1 MSERKVLNKYFP
13 PNFDPSKIPKQK
25 KPKDQQH
32 KVRLMAPFSM
42 RCESCGEYIY
52 KGKKFNARKET
63 VQGEKYLSIQVFR
76 FYIRCPRCS
85 AEITFKTDP
94 KNSDYVAENG
104 VSRNFEPWRGDD
116 GTPLENDD
124 DEGEEDAMTSLESRT
139 LDSKR
144 EMEIMDAL
152 DEIRTRN
159 ARSERVNVDDVLD
172 RFSEDVK
179 QQVHNRLTKEEELDE
194 EAAVAAFKSADGER
208 VRRIITNGN
217 DEPTDAI
224 SLIRQQQQ
232 QLNNNN
238 NDNNGLDPLKV
249 NSSFSKPSLKRK
261 QDATALSSS
270 DQASK
275 FGIVV
280 KKNKIDNNNNNTTKP
295 IINQPKNNTLSQQ
308 QQQSKSQNNALSMLA
323 TYEDTS
329 DSDSEA

>member
-25 KPKDQQH
+25 KPKDLQH

-63 VQGEKYLSIQVFR
+63 VQGEKYLSIQIFR

-94 KNSDYVAENG
+94 KNSDYVPENG

-116 GTPLENDD
+116 GTVV
-124 DEGEEDAMTSLESRT
+124 EEEPEEEQDAMASLESRT

-172 RFSEDVK
+172 QYSKEVK
-179 QQVHNRLTKEEELDE
+179 DQVQQQLSAEAKLDE
-194 EAAVAAFKSADGER
+194 EETAAAFRSADGET
-208 VRRIITNGN
+208 VRKVTTA
-217 DEPTDAI
+217 PVDAI
-224 SLIRQQQQ
+224 SLVRQKQQEEV
-232 QLNNNN
+232 N
-238 NDNNGLDPLKV
+238 ND
-249 NSSFSKPSLKRK
+249 SSFAKPSAFKRK
-261 QDATALSSS
+261 ETPNN
-270 DQASK
+270 

-280 KKNKIDNNNNNTTKP
+280 KKKKLDNTT
-295 IINQPKNNTLSQQ
+295 NNKHT
-308 QQQSKSQNNALSMLA
+308 QSNALSSLA
-323 TYEDTS
+323 SYDDDS
-329 DSDSEA
+329 DSD

>member
-42 RCESCGEYIY
+42 QCESCGEYIY

-76 FYIRCPRCS
+76 FYI
-85 AEITFKTDP
+85 
-94 KNSDYVAENG
+94 SDYVAENG

-116 GTPLENDD
+116 GTPLENDN
-124 DEGEEDAMTSLESRT
+124 DEGEEDAMASLESRT

-208 VRRIITNGN
+208 VRRIITNGD

-224 SLIRQQQQ
+224 SIIRQQQQ
-232 QLNNNN
+232 SNNDNSDNNNN
-238 NDNNGLDPLKV
+238 NNNNNNGLDSLKS
-249 NSSFSKPSLKRK
+249 NSSFSKSSFKRK
-261 QDATALSSS
+261 QDTTTPSSS

-280 KKNKIDNNNNNTTKP
+280 KKKKTDNNNNTTKP
-295 IINQPKNNTLSQQ
+295 IINQPKNNTLPQQ

>member
-13 PNFDPSKIPKQK
+13 PNFDPAKIPKQK
-25 KPKDQQH
+25 KPKDLQH

-63 VQGEKYLSIQVFR
+63 VEGEKYLSIQIFR

-94 KNSDYVAENG
+94 QNSDYVAENG

-116 GTPLENDD
+116 GTVVAD
-124 DEGEEDAMTSLESRT
+124 EDAEEQQDAMASLESRT

-159 ARSERVNVDDVLD
+159 ARSERVSVDDVLD
-172 RFSEDVK
+172 RYSNEIK
-179 QQVHNRLTKEEELDE
+179 EQVQERLTAEEQQDEE
-194 EAAVAAFKSADGER
+194 EAAAVFKSADGVT
-208 VRRIITNGN
+208 VRKTVSGT
-217 DEPTDAI
+217 PVSAI
-224 SLIRQQQQ
+224 DLVRQQRNKVDPITTMNDSSSSFGKQQ
-232 QLNNNN
+232 Q
-238 NDNNGLDPLKV
+238 PTT
-249 NSSFSKPSLKRK
+249 FKRK
-261 QDATALSSS
+261 SDSSNT
-270 DQASK
+270 

-280 KKNKIDNNNNNTTKP
+280 KKKKENEPSSAHT
-295 IINQPKNNTLSQQ
+295 QPKS
-308 QQQSKSQNNALSMLA
+308 NNALSMLA
-323 TYEDTS
+323 SYSDDDS
-329 DSDSEA
+329 DSD

>member
-63 VQGEKYLSIQVFR
+63 VHGEKYLSIQIFR

-85 AEITFKTDP
+85 AELTFKTDP
-94 KNSDYVAENG
+94 KNSDYEAENG
-104 VSRNFEPWRGDD
+104 VTRNFEPWRGDD
-116 GTPLENDD
+116 GAPVD
-124 DEGEEDAMTSLESRT
+124 DEEEEGEDAMASLESRT

-172 RFSEDVK
+172 RFSEEVK
-179 QQVHNRLTKEEELDE
+179 QQVHKRLTDE
-194 EAAVAAFKSADGER
+194 EQQDEDAAVAAFQSADGER
-208 VRRIITNGN
+208 VRRIVSDIT

-224 SLIRQQQQ
+224 SIIRQQQQ
-232 QLNNNN
+232 SDN
-238 NDNNGLDPLKV
+238 NDKLDSSSSS
-249 NSSFSKPSLKRK
+249 SSFSKSSFKRK
-261 QDATALSSS
+261 QDSNTSSS

-280 KKNKIDNNNNNTTKP
+280 KKKKTDN
-295 IINQPKNNTLSQQ
+295 IIQPPKNNTLQQ
-308 QQQSKSQNNALSMLA
+308 QQQPKPQNNALSMLA
-323 TYEDTS
+323 TYDDSS
-329 DSDSEA
+329 DSD